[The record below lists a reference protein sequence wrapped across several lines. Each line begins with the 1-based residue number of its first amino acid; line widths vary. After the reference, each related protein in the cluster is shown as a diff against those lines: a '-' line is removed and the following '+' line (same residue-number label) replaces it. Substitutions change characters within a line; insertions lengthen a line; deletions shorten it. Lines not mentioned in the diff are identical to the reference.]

1 MESPAQAFRE
11 VTSELRPEESKG
23 LNPVKSQR
31 SIPGWGDS
39 KYKGPEAGG
48 RLTCSKHCKN
58 LVWCGEGRVVGD
70 GVRGGAGARTRGDLG
85 GHGKDK
91 SLRRSMRCR
100 STEEEDLYC
109 THLASFS
116 SRTS

>member
-23 LNPVKSQR
+23 PNPVKSQR

-39 KYKGPEAGG
+39 KYKGPETGG

-58 LVWCGEGRVVGD
+58 LVWYGEGRVVGD
-70 GVRGGAGARTRGDLG
+70 GVRGGQGPEHGATSEAMVRTNP
-85 GHGKDK
+85 
-91 SLRRSMRCR
+91 
-100 STEEEDLYC
+100 
-109 THLASFS
+109 
-116 SRTS
+116 